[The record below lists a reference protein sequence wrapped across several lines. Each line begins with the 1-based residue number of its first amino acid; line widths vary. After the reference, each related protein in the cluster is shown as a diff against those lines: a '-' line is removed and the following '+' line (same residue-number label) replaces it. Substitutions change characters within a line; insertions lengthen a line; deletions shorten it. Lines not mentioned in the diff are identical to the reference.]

1 MAQLIRSYNDTYA
14 YEHDKAVYIYQ
25 SADINPR
32 EFNTEQTDDSLNWD
46 ITNYIG
52 DFLVLPYGDY
62 NNLPEVIREVVH
74 KNYIAPG
81 ILKKKAQLLWGKGPK
96 LYTEVIQNGE
106 LKREWLD
113 DKEIQSWLDGFEYE
127 DYLLKCNVDF
137 NTIEGTFTKFRR
149 NRGGRIGKRFISA
162 LEHIPTNRARAAKKK
177 DNTRINP
184 THIIE
189 TDWSFTDLNSIN
201 KAVAYNIFNPKD
213 PFQYATSIYY
223 SNMYSFCTDYYT
235 VPDIYG
241 SLEWLR
247 RSTDIPKILK
257 HMSDNT
263 MNIKFHIQ
271 SPAGFWEEKKEMLKA
286 KADADNKSYHPKML
300 QEYKQDFFTQ
310 VTEVLSG
317 IQNVGKFLHTEKV
330 INVDGANIIEQGW
343 DIKPIDMK
351 IKDYVDSQIAI
362 SNRADRAV
370 SGGIGLHGALGN
382 VNESARSN
390 SGSEQIYAL
399 KNYLQTGIDIP
410 EMIVTKPINLA
421 IRANFPGKNIKL
433 GFYHDQAKAEQEET
447 PSNREINQ

>member
-1 MAQLIRSYNDTYA
+1 MAELIRRHNDTYA
-14 YEHDKAVYIYQ
+14 YEHEQAVYIYE

-32 EFNTEQTDDSLNWD
+32 EFNTQQTEDTLDWD

-52 DFLVLPYGDY
+52 DYLVLPYGDY

-81 ILKKKAQLLWGKGPK
+81 ILKKKAQLLWGKGPM
-96 LYTEVIQNGE
+96 LYTEVIEDGE
-106 LKREWLD
+106 LKRNWVEDTQIQDWLESFD
-113 DKEIQSWLDGFEYE
+113 YE

-149 NRGGRIGKRFISA
+149 NRGGRISSPSISA
-162 LEHIPTNRARAAKKK
+162 LEHIPPNRARAAKKK
-177 DNTRINP
+177 ADSSTPP

-189 TDWSFTDLNSIN
+189 TDWNFSDLSSIE
-201 KAVAYNIFNPKD
+201 KAVAYNIFNPKN
-213 PFQYATSIYY
+213 PFQHATSIYY

-286 KADADNKSYHPKML
+286 KADADGKNYHPKML
-300 QEYKQDFFTQ
+300 QAYKQDFFTQ

-317 IQNVGKFLHTEKV
+317 IQNIGKFIHTEKV
-330 INVDGANIIEQGW
+330 VEVNGANIIEQGW

-351 IKDYVDSQIAI
+351 IKDYVDSQLAI
-362 SNRADRAV
+362 SNRSDRAV

-410 EMIVTKPINLA
+410 EMIVCKPINLA
-421 IRANFPGKNIKL
+421 IRANFPGKKIKL
-433 GFYHDQAKAEQEET
+433 GFYHDAAKAEQEET
-447 PSNREINQ
+447 PSNRQINQ